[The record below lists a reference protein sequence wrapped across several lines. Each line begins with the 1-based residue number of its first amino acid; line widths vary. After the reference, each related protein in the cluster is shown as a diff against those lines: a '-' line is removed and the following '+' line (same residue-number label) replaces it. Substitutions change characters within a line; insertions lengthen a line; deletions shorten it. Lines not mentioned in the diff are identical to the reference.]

1 MKHFIDN
8 FSVSVSFGLF
18 MSDFHIYVKD
28 REPSLSVV
36 TDSTMKLKCLATLRS
51 DFWPRL
57 NEEYLEIVNQT
68 VYKKQTNKQKAHRC
82 YHFDYLSV
90 RSEFT

>member
-1 MKHFIDN
+1 
-8 FSVSVSFGLF
+8 

-36 TDSTMKLKCLATLRS
+36 IDSTMKLKRLAILPS

-57 NEEYLEIVNQT
+57 NEEYLEIVNQA

-90 RSEFT
+90 QSEFS